1 MRELIRSGEWPGGS
15 RLPTES
21 ELSQRFGASRPVV
34 RQALAK
40 LRDEGLIS
48 SRQGSG
54 SYVLAEPE
62 AEALPTLHFPQ
73 IRSLSDIETFLH
85 FREGIESEVAAAAA
99 ASRTDQDVA
108 QLRALVSAGRIER
121 KAPLTPE
128 EDFGFHLAVAEAS
141 RNPFYLN
148 TVLSLQ
154 QHILMT
160 LEMIWSFSG
169 EGDDLPDQVRADHA
183 AIVEFIAGADA
194 EGAREAMRTHLV
206 RSRNRLQRGSTS
218 GGPSGPVKRPQS

>member
-1 MRELIRSGEWPGGS
+1 MRQLIKNGEWPGGS

-62 AEALPTLHFPQ
+62 TEALAALHFPQ
-73 IRSLSDIETFLH
+73 IRSLADIDTFLH
-85 FREGIESEVAAAAA
+85 FREGIEAEIAAVAAI
-99 ASRTDQDVA
+99 SRTEQDVA
-108 QLRALVSAGRIER
+108 RLRTLASAGRISR

-128 EDFGFHLAVAEAS
+128 EDFGFHLAVAQAS

-160 LEMIWSFSG
+160 LEMIWSFAG

-183 AIVEFIAGADA
+183 AIVDFIAGGDA
-194 EGAREAMRTHLV
+194 EGAREAMRAHLV
-206 RSRNRLQRGSTS
+206 RSRNRLQRGSMS
-218 GGPSGPVKRPQS
+218 SPPLGREPS